1 MDFPH
6 PSQSAGSLLGGIKD
20 RLGLNKQ
27 KDRDD
32 YYDDDAYYDEPY
44 DDYSDDYG
52 PYGSDDYEY
61 TTRPRSHYRGT
72 SAPHLVSAEDVRATT
87 SAFGVAGR
95 ESSTLSGQ
103 NTSSLSSSSYSYV
116 QQPTSR
122 LGRSHIG
129 DLDVNDLD
137 QPAIEYHDFV
147 SPYQSH
153 DTSNASGSAS
163 SSTATSHSTGLDSL
177 FTPTTSTSAGS
188 STSTTD
194 PYAAYETGSSFSV
207 KAQREFHV
215 IKPVVY
221 QDVQTIARIVRS
233 GDVVVLA
240 LRSTNDALAKR
251 VLDFSFGVASALDAS
266 VECIADKMFTVAQG
280 KELTLDEKHRARQQA
295 QR

>member
-103 NTSSLSSSSYSYV
+103 IHSVFVVIFIFICSTANISFRTFSYW
-116 QQPTSR
+116 R
-122 LGRSHIG
+122 LGCQRSR
-129 DLDVNDLD
+129 
-137 QPAIEYHDFV
+137 PASNRV
-147 SPYQSH
+147 S
-153 DTSNASGSAS
+153 
-163 SSTATSHSTGLDSL
+163 
-177 FTPTTSTSAGS
+177 
-188 STSTTD
+188 
-194 PYAAYETGSSFSV
+194 
-207 KAQREFHV
+207 
-215 IKPVVY
+215 
-221 QDVQTIARIVRS
+221 
-233 GDVVVLA
+233 
-240 LRSTNDALAKR
+240 
-251 VLDFSFGVASALDAS
+251 
-266 VECIADKMFTVAQG
+266 
-280 KELTLDEKHRARQQA
+280 
-295 QR
+295 